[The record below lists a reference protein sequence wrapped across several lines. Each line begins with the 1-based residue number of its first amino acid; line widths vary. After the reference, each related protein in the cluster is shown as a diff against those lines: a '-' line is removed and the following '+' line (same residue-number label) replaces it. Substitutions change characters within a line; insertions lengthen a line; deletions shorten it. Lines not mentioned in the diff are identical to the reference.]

1 LGAQGESA
9 KKSSLGFKDPNKI
22 IENFVPQ
29 NAEMKSKCSCY
40 DKLGHSESTCFLKKK
55 FIRKNKIN
63 LGSKRSH
70 LNRSESSQKVEKAKK
85 TCFYYNKSD
94 LTRQNVTIRKDLLE
108 ELTLED
114 PTLHGYLKFLSCQM

>member
-1 LGAQGESA
+1 
-9 KKSSLGFKDPNKI
+9 
-22 IENFVPQ
+22 
-29 NAEMKSKCSCY
+29 MKSKCSCY

-85 TCFYYNKSD
+85 TCFYCNKSD
-94 LTRQNVTIRKDLLE
+94 HKRQNVTEGKSKRFQNKAADKIRFS
-108 ELTLED
+108 
-114 PTLHGYLKFLSCQM
+114 FLGSLRINT